1 MSLALPSS
9 ARRARVWAPPVLS
22 GREVVREAPTTIST
36 SGGAAAGAAVR
47 ASSSACPVS
56 SSIDLRSTPLSAA
69 PERRRKTSESSVTSS
84 RAPSAKRSSAE
95 DWRAVRTPSR
105 STSTSPVLASVH
117 AMGDGC
123 SSTWRDRW
131 LTVAAGTAGRIAGMR
146 MRCPGS
152 MRLGSASVGLRR
164 CSSFQSWT
172 EPRKRAAICSSVSP
186 GRTMCQTVSSA
197 AGAAGGAP
205 WARLHPGASSGIMRH
220 PAKAISRR
228 FIRRP
233 SPSAAGGASPGGS
246 LRIVLSSG
254 SRILIR
260 LWGGERAFHR
270 EDIMKTVLVVD
281 DEPSVLFA
289 LSEGLS
295 DRRRGVKVTTAASGV
310 EAISLLE
317 AERIDLVL
325 TDLRM
330 PEMDGFELLAYLRR
344 NFAGLPVIVMTA
356 LSGDETADRLDGAVD
371 CFTKPFNVPDLK
383 ARIGELLAQ
392 RVKGR
397 VENITLPSFLQL
409 LELERKTCTL
419 VIRSLG
425 RTGRLFFRGGRLVGA
440 ETGDLAGQPAALEIV
455 TWEDADIEISDVCPP
470 VEPEIEAGLSYLL
483 MEGMRLQ
490 DERESGQPPH
500 RATPAPGGEA
510 RPSRRRRPAARG
522 PVAEALK
529 RGRAIKGALGLVL
542 VDTETGMI

>member
-1 MSLALPSS
+1 
-9 ARRARVWAPPVLS
+9 
-22 GREVVREAPTTIST
+22 
-36 SGGAAAGAAVR
+36 
-47 ASSSACPVS
+47 
-56 SSIDLRSTPLSAA
+56 
-69 PERRRKTSESSVTSS
+69 
-84 RAPSAKRSSAE
+84 
-95 DWRAVRTPSR
+95 
-105 STSTSPVLASVH
+105 
-117 AMGDGC
+117 
-123 SSTWRDRW
+123 
-131 LTVAAGTAGRIAGMR
+131 
-146 MRCPGS
+146 
-152 MRLGSASVGLRR
+152 
-164 CSSFQSWT
+164 
-172 EPRKRAAICSSVSP
+172 
-186 GRTMCQTVSSA
+186 
-197 AGAAGGAP
+197 
-205 WARLHPGASSGIMRH
+205 
-220 PAKAISRR
+220 
-228 FIRRP
+228 
-233 SPSAAGGASPGGS
+233 
-246 LRIVLSSG
+246 
-254 SRILIR
+254 
-260 LWGGERAFHR
+260 
-270 EDIMKTVLVVD
+270 MKTVLVVD

-295 DRRRGVKVTTAASGV
+295 DRRRGVKVATAASGV

-317 AERIDLVL
+317 AERVDLVL

-356 LSGDETADRLDGAVD
+356 LSGDETADRLDGAVE

-425 RTGRLFFRGGRLVGA
+425 RSGRLFFRGGRLVGA
-440 ETGDLAGQPAALEIV
+440 ETGDLSGQPAALEIV

-470 VEPEIEAGLSYLL
+470 VEPEIEAGLSFLL

-500 RATPAPGGEA
+500 RAAPPPGGGEA
-510 RPSRRRRPAARG
+510 RPPRRRRTAARG

-529 RGRAIKGALGLVL
+529 RGRAIKGALRLVL
-542 VDTETGMI
+542 VDTETGMISDSAGIADGVPLGAEMAAMAGALAELLREQRRALRQTGGDEALEEVLLTTSERYYIARGLGSGEEHFLLLVLDRHHGNLARAQLDLVSIERSLEMATPAPPQS

>member
-1 MSLALPSS
+1 
-9 ARRARVWAPPVLS
+9 
-22 GREVVREAPTTIST
+22 
-36 SGGAAAGAAVR
+36 
-47 ASSSACPVS
+47 
-56 SSIDLRSTPLSAA
+56 
-69 PERRRKTSESSVTSS
+69 
-84 RAPSAKRSSAE
+84 
-95 DWRAVRTPSR
+95 
-105 STSTSPVLASVH
+105 
-117 AMGDGC
+117 
-123 SSTWRDRW
+123 
-131 LTVAAGTAGRIAGMR
+131 
-146 MRCPGS
+146 
-152 MRLGSASVGLRR
+152 
-164 CSSFQSWT
+164 
-172 EPRKRAAICSSVSP
+172 
-186 GRTMCQTVSSA
+186 
-197 AGAAGGAP
+197 
-205 WARLHPGASSGIMRH
+205 
-220 PAKAISRR
+220 
-228 FIRRP
+228 
-233 SPSAAGGASPGGS
+233 
-246 LRIVLSSG
+246 
-254 SRILIR
+254 
-260 LWGGERAFHR
+260 
-270 EDIMKTVLVVD
+270 MKTVLVVD

-356 LSGDETADRLDGAVD
+356 LSGDETADLLDGAIE

-383 ARIGELLAQ
+383 ARIRELLAQ

-440 ETGDLAGQPAALEIV
+440 ETGDVAGQPAALEIV

-542 VDTETGMI
+542 VDTETGMISDSAVTPEGGPLGVEMAAMAGALAELLREQRRALRQSGGGGEALEEVLLTTSERYYIARGLGSGEEHFLLLVLDRHHGNLARAQLDLVSIERSLEMASFTPGPA

>member
-1 MSLALPSS
+1 
-9 ARRARVWAPPVLS
+9 
-22 GREVVREAPTTIST
+22 
-36 SGGAAAGAAVR
+36 
-47 ASSSACPVS
+47 
-56 SSIDLRSTPLSAA
+56 
-69 PERRRKTSESSVTSS
+69 
-84 RAPSAKRSSAE
+84 
-95 DWRAVRTPSR
+95 
-105 STSTSPVLASVH
+105 
-117 AMGDGC
+117 
-123 SSTWRDRW
+123 
-131 LTVAAGTAGRIAGMR
+131 
-146 MRCPGS
+146 
-152 MRLGSASVGLRR
+152 
-164 CSSFQSWT
+164 
-172 EPRKRAAICSSVSP
+172 
-186 GRTMCQTVSSA
+186 
-197 AGAAGGAP
+197 
-205 WARLHPGASSGIMRH
+205 
-220 PAKAISRR
+220 
-228 FIRRP
+228 
-233 SPSAAGGASPGGS
+233 
-246 LRIVLSSG
+246 
-254 SRILIR
+254 
-260 LWGGERAFHR
+260 
-270 EDIMKTVLVVD
+270 MKTVLVVD

-295 DRRRGVKVTTAASGV
+295 DRRRGVKVATAASGV

-317 AERIDLVL
+317 AERVDLVL

-356 LSGDETADRLDGAVD
+356 LSGAETADRLDGAVE

-419 VIRSLG
+419 VIKSLG

-440 ETGDLAGQPAALEIV
+440 ETGDLSGQPAALEIV

-470 VEPEIEAGLSYLL
+470 VEPEIEAGLSFLL

-500 RATPAPGGEA
+500 RHPPSPSET
-510 RPSRRRRPAARG
+510 RPPRRRRTAARG

-542 VDTETGMI
+542 VDTETGMISDSAGIAEGVSLGAEMAAMSGALAELLREQRRALRQTGGGDEALEEVLLTTSERYYIARGLGSGEEHFLLLILDRHHGNLARAQLDLVSIERSLEMASFTPGSA

>member
-1 MSLALPSS
+1 M
-9 ARRARVWAPPVLS
+9 
-22 GREVVREAPTTIST
+22 
-36 SGGAAAGAAVR
+36 
-47 ASSSACPVS
+47 
-56 SSIDLRSTPLSAA
+56 RS
-69 PERRRKTSESSVTSS
+69 K
-84 RAPSAKRSSAE
+84 
-95 DWRAVRTPSR
+95 
-105 STSTSPVLASVH
+105 
-117 AMGDGC
+117 
-123 SSTWRDRW
+123 
-131 LTVAAGTAGRIAGMR
+131 MR
-146 MRCPGS
+146 G
-152 MRLGSASVGLRR
+152 
-164 CSSFQSWT
+164 
-172 EPRKRAAICSSVSP
+172 
-186 GRTMCQTVSSA
+186 
-197 AGAAGGAP
+197 
-205 WARLHPGASSGIMRH
+205 
-220 PAKAISRR
+220 
-228 FIRRP
+228 
-233 SPSAAGGASPGGS
+233 
-246 LRIVLSSG
+246 
-254 SRILIR
+254 
-260 LWGGERAFHR
+260 
-270 EDIMKTVLVVD
+270 MKTVLVVD

-295 DRRRGVKVTTAASGV
+295 DRRRGVRVTTAASGV

-356 LSGDETADRLDGAVD
+356 LSGDETADRLDGAIE

-383 ARIGELLAQ
+383 ARIRELLAQ

-440 ETGDLAGQPAALEIV
+440 ETGDVAGQPAALEIV

-500 RATPAPGGEA
+500 RHSPSPSEA
-510 RPSRRRRPAARG
+510 RPPRRRRTAARG

-542 VDTETGMI
+542 VDTDTGMISDSAGIAEGVPLGAEMAAMSGALAELLREQRRALRQTGGGDEALEEVLLTTSERYYIARGLGSGEEHFLLLILDRHHGNLARAQLDLVSIERSLEMASFTPGSA

>member
-1 MSLALPSS
+1 
-9 ARRARVWAPPVLS
+9 
-22 GREVVREAPTTIST
+22 
-36 SGGAAAGAAVR
+36 
-47 ASSSACPVS
+47 
-56 SSIDLRSTPLSAA
+56 
-69 PERRRKTSESSVTSS
+69 
-84 RAPSAKRSSAE
+84 
-95 DWRAVRTPSR
+95 
-105 STSTSPVLASVH
+105 
-117 AMGDGC
+117 
-123 SSTWRDRW
+123 
-131 LTVAAGTAGRIAGMR
+131 
-146 MRCPGS
+146 
-152 MRLGSASVGLRR
+152 
-164 CSSFQSWT
+164 
-172 EPRKRAAICSSVSP
+172 
-186 GRTMCQTVSSA
+186 
-197 AGAAGGAP
+197 
-205 WARLHPGASSGIMRH
+205 
-220 PAKAISRR
+220 
-228 FIRRP
+228 
-233 SPSAAGGASPGGS
+233 
-246 LRIVLSSG
+246 
-254 SRILIR
+254 
-260 LWGGERAFHR
+260 
-270 EDIMKTVLVVD
+270 MKTVLVVD

-356 LSGDETADRLDGAVD
+356 LSGDETADRLDGAVE

-383 ARIGELLAQ
+383 ARIRELLAQ

-425 RTGRLFFRGGRLVGA
+425 RAGRLFFRGGRLVGA
-440 ETGDLAGQPAALEIV
+440 ETGDLSGQTAALEIV

-470 VEPEIEAGLSYLL
+470 VEPEIEAGLSFLL

-500 RATPAPGGEA
+500 RPSPAPSGGEA
-510 RPSRRRRPAARG
+510 RPPRRRRTAARG

-542 VDTETGMI
+542 VDTETGMISDSAVTPEGGPLGAEMAAMAGALAELLREQRRALRQTGGDEALEEVLLTTSERYYIARGLGSGEEHFLLLILDRHHGNLARAQLDLVSIERSLEMATLAPPQS